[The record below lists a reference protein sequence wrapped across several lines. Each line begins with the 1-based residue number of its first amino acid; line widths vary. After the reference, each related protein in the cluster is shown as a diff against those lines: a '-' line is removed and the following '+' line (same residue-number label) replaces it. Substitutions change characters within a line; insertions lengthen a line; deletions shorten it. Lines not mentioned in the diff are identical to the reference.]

1 MAVFEC
7 PQPEQMLAP
16 WPAFGGNHNPAGGA
30 GSTDLSATCNGY
42 VQGLEA
48 TRDSRDASF
57 AMQPEVPEEPLSV
70 GSLGHPIACRRP
82 CVYMTKNAECQNGRA
97 CGFCHCQHPREV
109 KLDRDQRAMLHKL
122 PYGDFLEIIS
132 EVLEAKAAEAA
143 RPIVWEAVR
152 MLEEEAKLAGI
163 SVQGHDLNAKALK
176 RLKKRLAHLNVVS
189 LLALA
194 NRRCQGSMSTE
205 LVQIAAELRF
215 QAE

>member
-1 MAVFEC
+1 MLNARMAV
-7 PQPEQMLAP
+7 PVA
-16 WPAFGGNHNPAGGA
+16 
-30 GSTDLSATCNGY
+30 SAT
-42 VQGLEA
+42 VSIRARPGLEKA
-48 TRDSRDASF
+48 TSQRSSRKLVARHNSQI
-57 AMQPEVPEEPLSV
+57 MLYGLRQ
-70 GSLGHPIACRRP
+70 
-82 CVYMTKNAECQNGRA
+82 
-97 CGFCHCQHPREV
+97 V